1 MAFVLSRLRDN
12 GAHFDSPATI
22 VTVMIANIPKLQFP
36 APGPDPPS
44 WPAFTNEPFKPGNN
58 PSDYMRIY
66 LQYLLDDRDNYPVD
80 GFGPGT
86 APVQIHDIIDPLF
99 IGSNPESDT
108 TWTGY
113 IHSVQI
119 YCLVCPPL
127 ESGGKRGETD
137 DLGWPFCGGDIQAI
151 QSTSP
156 ASDEIAGW
164 TSQGEVDQG
173 LVVPKPSDGWENT
186 SLACTLA
193 MYTTFDVIDATV
205 PLYMNRPSVRSQ
217 LFVVSSTPRDGAS
230 DFGVLMPYRYS
241 AYCTHGTQNG
251 TACNEAEPPYST
263 STYDSAPTSTQDTW
277 DTLFPTSIYPAP
289 ARNSI
294 DVCVPSRFN
303 NCRKDGWYGW
313 PIGQRVGVIIG
324 VVVGVIVVILLLRR
338 VPPSV
343 WSHKREKA
351 RPLLLS
357 ELRSQQAIEEGAA
370 AERRYVERTRGE
382 HASTSRGSG
391 DAVESP
397 VEDVPPTYKEAMK
410 DRRRTSGVGRPRMNE
425 HTSTGW
431 PPVYADAVQ
440 QPAPVAN
447 TPLRVP
453 YPSLPASPPRR

>member
-1 MAFVLSRLRDN
+1 
-12 GAHFDSPATI
+12 
-22 VTVMIANIPKLQFP
+22 
-36 APGPDPPS
+36 
-44 WPAFTNEPFKPGNN
+44 
-58 PSDYMRIY
+58 
-66 LQYLLDDRDNYPVD
+66 
-80 GFGPGT
+80 
-86 APVQIHDIIDPLF
+86 
-99 IGSNPESDT
+99 
-108 TWTGY
+108 
-113 IHSVQI
+113 
-119 YCLVCPPL
+119 
-127 ESGGKRGETD
+127 
-137 DLGWPFCGGDIQAI
+137 
-151 QSTSP
+151 
-156 ASDEIAGW
+156 
-164 TSQGEVDQG
+164 
-173 LVVPKPSDGWENT
+173 
-186 SLACTLA
+186 
-193 MYTTFDVIDATV
+193 
-205 PLYMNRPSVRSQ
+205 
-217 LFVVSSTPRDGAS
+217 
-230 DFGVLMPYRYS
+230 MPYRYS

-338 VPPSV
+338 VPPSA

-410 DRRRTSGVGRPRMNE
+410 DRRRTSGVGRPRTNE

>member
-1 MAFVLSRLRDN
+1 M
-12 GAHFDSPATI
+12 
-22 VTVMIANIPKLQFP
+22 
-36 APGPDPPS
+36 
-44 WPAFTNEPFKPGNN
+44 
-58 PSDYMRIY
+58 
-66 LQYLLDDRDNYPVD
+66 
-80 GFGPGT
+80 
-86 APVQIHDIIDPLF
+86 
-99 IGSNPESDT
+99 
-108 TWTGY
+108 
-113 IHSVQI
+113 
-119 YCLVCPPL
+119 CPPL

-205 PLYMNRPSVRSQ
+205 PLYINRPSVRSQ

-338 VPPSV
+338 VPPSA

-357 ELRSQQAIEEGAA
+357 ELRSQQVIEEGAA

>member
-1 MAFVLSRLRDN
+1 
-12 GAHFDSPATI
+12 
-22 VTVMIANIPKLQFP
+22 MIANIPKFQFP
-36 APGPDPPS
+36 APGPDLPS

-86 APVQIHDIIDPLF
+86 APVQIHDIIDPLV

-108 TWTGY
+108 TWTDY
-113 IHSVQI
+113 IQSVQI

-193 MYTTFDVIDATV
+193 MYTAFDVIDATV
-205 PLYMNRPSVRSQ
+205 PLYMNRPSARSQ
-217 LFVVSSTPRDGAS
+217 LFIVSSTPRDGAS

-251 TACNEAEPPYST
+251 TACNEAEPSYST
-263 STYDSAPTSTQDTW
+263 STYGSAPTSTQ

-294 DVCVPSRFN
+294 DVCVPSKFN

-324 VVVGVIVVILLLRR
+324 VVVGVIIVILLLRR

-343 WSHKREKA
+343 WSHKREKT
-351 RPLLLS
+351 RPVLLS
-357 ELRSQQAIEEGAA
+357 ELRSQQAIGEGAA
-370 AERRYVERTRGE
+370 AERRCVERTRGE

-391 DAVESP
+391 NAVEQP

-410 DRRRTSGVGRPRMNE
+410 DRRRTSGEGRPRMNE